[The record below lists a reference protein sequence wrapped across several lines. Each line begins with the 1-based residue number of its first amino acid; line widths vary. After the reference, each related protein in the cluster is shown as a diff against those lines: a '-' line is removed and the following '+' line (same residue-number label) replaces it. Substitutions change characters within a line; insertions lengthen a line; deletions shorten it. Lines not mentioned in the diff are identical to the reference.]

1 MTEEKSEEQQAAG
14 GEGEGSSN
22 EPDTKTSA
30 AAPEGNKAATNAP
43 AYRPSFVFLA
53 VVAIVTLG
61 LDLGSKAWAVQNLDA
76 PFTRVDLVKGYL
88 SLTLAHNR
96 GGAWGLLQNESESVR
111 RPFFL
116 LVSVVA
122 IAFIVSLY
130 RKLAPGQTALRWGLP
145 LVLGGALGNLVDR
158 IRYGHVIDFI
168 DMYIGNGTKLD
179 ALVEKVSG
187 PMREYHWPTYNI
199 ADIAIV
205 AGVILMGVDMF
216 TSRKKTAPPK
226 KADEASA

>member
-1 MTEEKSEEQQAAG
+1 MTEEKSEEQEAAGAG
-14 GEGEGSSN
+14 GEEPKEPNAEAAETGSD
-22 EPDTKTSA
+22 E
-30 AAPEGNKAATNAP
+30 APKATP
-43 AYRPSFVFLA
+43 PPYRASYVFLA
-53 VVAIVTLG
+53 VVAIVTLA
-61 LDLGSKAWAVQNLDA
+61 LDLGSKWWAVENLDK
-76 PFTRVDLVKGYL
+76 PFARVDLIKGYL
-88 SLTLAHNR
+88 SLALAHNR
-96 GGAWGLLQNESESVR
+96 GGAWGLLQNESETIR
-111 RPFFL
+111 RPFFV

-130 RKLAPGQTALRWGLP
+130 RKLAPTQTALKWGLP

-168 DMYIGNGTKLD
+168 DMYIGNGTGLD
-179 ALVEKVSG
+179 KLVEKISG

-216 TSRKKTAPPK
+216 TSRKKSPPK
-226 KADEASA
+226 KAEEPAS